1 MNTLEKILN
10 QYNISEVAPIEMIR
24 ESGDNHVYTIGNK
37 EKNILRVSKR
47 LPIEDVQFEYEV
59 LQHLSKNNF
68 PVPAWIKT
76 KDGNFYASTEDI
88 EVAVMFGFLEGY
100 HVSINKENLATK
112 EQAYTAGRALGT
124 MAEIGKTFKPSST
137 RTRNIFSE
145 LERAIENE
153 ETFKRDFE
161 GGEKFIVEV
170 KQAIKFGKENKL
182 PVGLIHNDY
191 RAGNVFFKNDKEING
206 VIDFDWSCVGPL
218 IKDLAL
224 GVLEWS
230 CSDGRTEPD
239 FNIFDAFLDGYNSVS
254 KEKYIKGKE
263 LHSWIMFAALSDTA
277 TFFCDR
283 LNNPEQKKSI
293 NYSYMYHKY
302 LFFSKLS

>member
-112 EQAYTAGRALGT
+112 EQAYTAGRALGS
-124 MAEIGKTFKPSST
+124 MAEIGKTFKPSSA

-161 GGEKFIVEV
+161 GGEKFIEEV
-170 KQAIKFGKENKL
+170 KQAIKFSKENKL
-182 PVGLIHNDY
+182 PLGLIHNDY
-191 RAGNVFFKNDKEING
+191 RAGNVFFKKDSEISG
-206 VIDFDWSCVGPL
+206 VIDFDWSCIGPV

-263 LHSWIMFAALSDTA
+263 LYSWIMFAALSDTA